1 LQTFPKSPFPEKRAF
16 QRSLLR
22 WYTRHKR
29 DLSWR
34 RDQDPYRILVSEFML
49 QQTRVE
55 TVLPYYERFLKAF
68 PSLEALARAPLQS
81 VLKAW
86 AGLGYYARA
95 RHLHAAVKT
104 IRRDHG
110 GKVPSRK
117 KELLSLPG
125 FGPYTA
131 GAVASLAFNEPAAA
145 LDGNV
150 KRLLGRLRDFR
161 EEASAGSRKNL
172 LEKAVEELIPP
183 GQASDF
189 NQAMMDLGA
198 MICVPFRPRCSDC
211 PVKGF
216 CAFRATEPNPL
227 FQPSPLVGEGSPC
240 GVSSSTPQGEGGGDS
255 KRSSIARIEDE
266 KIKRKKKKIRKEVW
280 AVAVVEEAGRLLLHR
295 KEGKGLLAG
304 LWQFPTAVVN
314 GEKISKRADAG
325 TIKNLAKESGGEMKT
340 IKKVLREKFG
350 LSVKIKGRLPIK
362 EHQFTHLRVTMK
374 PFLCS
379 VVEIIPGGP
388 VPQNVRWIK
397 PSSLSHYPISRAMGK
412 ITGLIL
418 SPS

>member
-1 LQTFPKSPFPEKRAF
+1 LQTFPHSPFSEKRAF

-29 DLSWR
+29 DLPWR
-34 RDQDPYRILVSEFML
+34 RKQDPYPILVSEFML

-68 PSLEALARAPLQS
+68 PSLEALARASLQS

-110 GKVPSRK
+110 GKIPSTK
-117 KELLSLPG
+117 KDLLSLPG

-150 KRLLGRLRDFR
+150 KRFLGRLLDS
-161 EEASAGSRKNL
+161 EGKASTGSRKNL
-172 LEKAVEELIPP
+172 LERAVEELIPQ
-183 GQASDF
+183 GRASDF

-198 MICVPFRPRCSDC
+198 MICIPVRPRCSEC
-211 PVKGF
+211 PVKRF
-216 CAFRATEPNPL
+216 CAWRGAE
-227 FQPSPLVGEGSPC
+227 
-240 GVSSSTPQGEGGGDS
+240 DRR
-255 KRSSIARIEDE
+255 KRSKA
-266 KIKRKKKKIRKEVW
+266 KIRKEVW
-280 AVAVVEEAGRLLLHR
+280 AVAIVEEAGRFLLHR
-295 KEGKGLLAG
+295 KEGQGLLAG
-304 LWQFPTAVVN
+304 LWQFPAVVVN
-314 GEKISKRADAG
+314 EKGISKGAETG
-325 TIKNLAKESGGEMKT
+325 
-340 IKKVLREKFG
+340 
-350 LSVKIKGRLPIK
+350 KIKDERKKASQERETLKKAMKRSLGLEIKINAPLPAK
-362 EHQFTHLRVTMK
+362 EHQFTHMHVTMK

-379 VVEIIPGGP
+379 LVKIFPGGP
-388 VPQNVRWIK
+388 APKNVRWIK
-397 PSSLSHYPISRAMGK
+397 PSSFSHYPISRAIGK
-412 ITGLIL
+412 IAALIL
-418 SPS
+418 TPSLKGYSGS